1 MKKQWL
7 VFIIGTL
14 ALLLF
19 SGCSTGGSFVAL
31 NVTNVELSNSE
42 SEIVAKDVGGTSTA
56 GYLFGFSYSTGNMA
70 STLALVRVDGTATLY
85 DTAVRDLWKNYEG
98 TYGSTEGKK
107 LALVNIRYDA
117 DMLNLFIYTKTTLY
131 IHADVVEFK

>member
-1 MKKQWL
+1 M
-7 VFIIGTL
+7 
-14 ALLLF
+14 
-19 SGCSTGGSFVAL
+19 
-31 NVTNVELSNSE
+31 
-42 SEIVAKDVGGTSTA
+42 
-56 GYLFGFSYSTGNMA
+56 
-70 STLALVRVDGTATLY
+70 DGTATLY